1 MWIFP
6 HQQAEKSLQNQH
18 VLSYNPNPEAPCPIW
33 ECVVS
38 VSFARRVVG
47 DRSSASVSLARS
59 VSVGQARKREI
70 MKIPEANASG
80 IAGGSDRRRS
90 GDLSIFS
97 RTLYQLS
104 YRAKT

>member
-1 MWIFP
+1 MCNNM
-6 HQQAEKSLQNQH
+6 HA
-18 VLSYNPNPEAPCPIW
+18 C
-33 ECVVS
+33 S
-38 VSFARRVVG
+38 VSYRRDCFFGKRVRWCRWLRGGLPGMGACGERRARPAGLTGAGVE
-47 DRSSASVSLARS
+47 
-59 VSVGQARKREI
+59 KRHN
-70 MKIPEANASG
+70 KIPEANASG

>member
-1 MWIFP
+1 MLPCAPMLSALP
-6 HQQAEKSLQNQH
+6 HWLGSCNYATGSGRHAAADKQN
-18 VLSYNPNPEAPCPIW
+18 
-33 ECVVS
+33 
-38 VSFARRVVG
+38 
-47 DRSSASVSLARS
+47 
-59 VSVGQARKREI
+59 
-70 MKIPEANASG
+70 KIPEANASG

>member
-1 MWIFP
+1 MVC
-6 HQQAEKSLQNQH
+6 
-18 VLSYNPNPEAPCPIW
+18 VLSKM
-33 ECVVS
+33 VS
-38 VSFARRVVG
+38 VMVRAGGLALRWVNARMRGSVCGAWSRVCGAVG
-47 DRSSASVSLARS
+47 CAFTQPAGLTGAGVE
-59 VSVGQARKREI
+59 KRHN
-70 MKIPEANASG
+70 KIPEANASG